1 MTHTG
6 PHIPGLARRALGR
19 RRKGAIS
26 IEAMLAVPTLLVLF
40 SGVTQ
45 TMLMA
50 QNRLYLEQAAYAA
63 ARSALV
69 HKCPPVNFSEA
80 LQSPVSGL
88 KGLLTGSC
96 EDDPQ
101 KWEDAARWALISAA
115 PSSAFAKG
123 RTTCPDLPAAGD
135 VVDSG
140 SLDPGLSEAF
150 LNRVCYAYEPGN
162 VTVEVEWETSIS
174 TTFGITTPPIRAT
187 VTYRYPLTTPF
198 RRFIDDG
205 QHSDGSYWREGTA
218 TVVLL

>member
-1 MTHTG
+1 MTRSG
-6 PHIPGLARRALGR
+6 FHIPRLAKRAMNR
-19 RRKGAIS
+19 RRKGAVS

-69 HKCPPVNFSEA
+69 HKCPPVNFAEA

-88 KGLLTGSC
+88 QGLFAGTC
-96 EDDPQ
+96 QDDPR
-101 KWEDAARWALISAA
+101 KWEDAARWALIGAA

-123 RTTCPDLPAAGD
+123 RNTCPDLPAARD
-135 VVDSG
+135 VVDRG
-140 SLDPGLSEAF
+140 SLDPGLGEAF

-162 VTVEVEWETSIS
+162 VTVEVEWETDI
-174 TTFGITTPPIRAT
+174 TATFGITTPPIRAT

-205 QHSDGSYWREGTA
+205 QRGDGSYWREGTA

>member
-1 MTHTG
+1 MTRNGFHF
-6 PHIPGLARRALGR
+6 PRRARRALGR
-19 RRKGAIS
+19 RRKGSMS

-69 HKCPPVNFSEA
+69 HKCPPVNFAEA

-88 KGLLTGSC
+88 QGLLSGSC
-96 EDDPQ
+96 QDDPR
-101 KWEDAARWALISAA
+101 KWEDAARWALIGAA

-123 RTTCPDLPAAGD
+123 RNTCPDLPAARD
-135 VVDSG
+135 VLGGG
-140 SLDPGLSEAF
+140 SLDAGLGEAF

-162 VTVEVEWETSIS
+162 VTVEVEWETDIT

-198 RRFIDDG
+198 RRFLDDG
-205 QHSDGSYWREGTA
+205 QRDDGSYWREGSA